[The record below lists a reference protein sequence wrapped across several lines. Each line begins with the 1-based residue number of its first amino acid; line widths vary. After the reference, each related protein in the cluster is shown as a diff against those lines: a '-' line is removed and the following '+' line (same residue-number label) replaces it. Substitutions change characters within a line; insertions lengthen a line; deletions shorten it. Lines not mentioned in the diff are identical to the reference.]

1 MDWIFEELEKNAAE
15 DIYSARSWLL
25 VTKCIFPQ
33 NFRVLFEAYKL
44 EKMEKN
50 LNQCALL
57 LSEMFRDFPDEYLLN
72 KELEQMVMKQSPD
85 KDDQQLLTSI
95 FDAFSPDLQQSI
107 LIYVAQKQTD
117 IDLLCKLTI
126 TATQKLPKDTMK
138 YGLPLIEKLVNDE
151 KEEFSSTPLNKYR
164 KILICDVLPVI
175 CDSPVRELSHKQ
187 FYKWLQKAIEF
198 FVAFN
203 TTSHK
208 IVAESI
214 GKVDVQWSHL
224 ESIRSKIGKQCDW
237 EPFPHGT
244 HTLTDRMK
252 FIKEMHRLSRT
263 DVTGNINKKQ
273 IFYSSILLLLESS
286 IELTKL
292 LDPGFFNPGYG
303 PNGSSAYM
311 ICLQPCVFTDRQTGT
326 NSLSTLKET
335 AFDCF
340 QVARTSWQILHSNE
354 SYSKDF
360 SHLVKRW
367 KMDRWVWLQLF
378 LSLHHILEKDYKGC
392 IIRLTRLLEQNWN
405 DQYHLVSLRCLG
417 LLASVYYVTE
427 QKALACKCIIDCVT
441 KMGIDPNQHSP
452 KKTKIENVA
461 FCDGP
466 DNSTLMLMQVNF
478 PHFLPFW
485 IHVIITSLS
494 INIRSTA
501 CTDDALG
508 HLIVLSQQ
516 DWPKWKEL
524 CGSVL
529 NVISSKSKFTY
540 PIFFDYVVVADILEE
555 ISLLRNS
562 SNNKSIT
569 LFHSN
574 FANQQRVTRGV
585 NKGNEEEFNNAIATQ
600 MNKGEENLEE
610 ILADFFLKQ
619 EKSILDSVCIAEEAM
634 EQ

>member
-1 MDWIFEELEKNAAE
+1 MDWIFETLEENAAD

-44 EKMEKN
+44 EKIEKN
-50 LNQCALL
+50 SSQCALV
-57 LSEMFRDFPDEYLLN
+57 LSEMFRDFPDEYLLK
-72 KELEQMVMKQSPD
+72 KELEQMVTKQSPD
-85 KDDQQLLTSI
+85 NDNQQLLTSI
-95 FDAFSPDLQQSI
+95 FDALPPDLQQRI

-117 IDLLCKLTI
+117 VNLLCKLTI
-126 TATQKLPKDTMK
+126 TATQKLPKDTVK

-151 KEEFSSTPLNKYR
+151 KEEFPTTPLNKYR

-175 CDSPVRELSHKQ
+175 CDSPVSELSHKQ
-187 FYKWLQKAIEF
+187 FYKWLQKSIEF

-208 IVAESI
+208 IIAESI
-214 GKVDVQWSHL
+214 GKVDIQWSDL
-224 ESIRSKIGKQCDW
+224 ESIRAKVGKQCDW
-237 EPFPHGT
+237 EPFPLGC

-263 DVTGNINKKQ
+263 DVSGNINKKQ
-273 IFYSSILLLLESS
+273 IFYSSIMLLLESS
-286 IELTKL
+286 IELTKS
-292 LDPGFFNPGYG
+292 LDPAFFNPGT
-303 PNGSSAYM
+303 NGSNTYM
-311 ICLQPCVFTDRQTGT
+311 VCLQPSINVDTKPA
-326 NSLSTLKET
+326 STFLCSLKES
-335 AFDCF
+335 AHDCF

-354 SYSKDF
+354 SFSKDF

-392 IIRLTRLLEQNWN
+392 IVRLTRLLEQNWD
-405 DQYHLVSLRCLG
+405 DQYHLVNIRCLS
-417 LLASVYYVTE
+417 LLASVYYVTD

-441 KMGIDPNQHSP
+441 KMRLNSTQHIV
-452 KKTKIENVA
+452 KTYQTDNVV

-466 DNSTLMLMQVNF
+466 DDTSLMFMRVDF
-478 PHFLPFW
+478 AHFLPFW
-485 IHVIITSLS
+485 IHVIIGSLS
-494 INIRSTA
+494 KNIGSKS
-501 CTDDALG
+501 CTDDTLG

-524 CGSVL
+524 CGNVL
-529 NVISSKSKFTY
+529 NVISSRSKFTY
-540 PIFFDYVVVADILEE
+540 PIFFDYVIIADILEE

-562 SNNKSIT
+562 GENKAIT
-569 LFHSN
+569 LFHGN

-585 NKGNEEEFNNAIATQ
+585 NKGTEEEFNNAIVTQ
-600 MNKGEENLEE
+600 MNKGEEQLEG
-610 ILADFFLKQ
+610 ILAEFLLKQ
-619 EKSILDSVCIAEEAM
+619 EKPILDSVFNAQEAM